1 MNKLAKSHIAF
12 FSLLINYPYADFQA
26 DVLEF
31 KYKTAT
37 DDIDRVKVELQA
49 VNKEKQSLER
59 KCSQV

>member
-1 MNKLAKSHIAF
+1 MNKLAKSYIAF

-37 DDIDRVKVELQA
+37 DDIDRVKVELQT
-49 VNKEKQSLER
+49 VNKEKQSLEK